1 MSDFWRLGV
10 GVILLGLAIF
20 LSCNLG
26 SGESDVEQ
34 QGALDS
40 GSENE
45 SQTEPPTNPQWQVPA
60 PDMATAPATRSPFEG
75 VVRPVFEPPKSAVEL
90 TPAISASSPTGTM
103 NDTDQV
109 PKMDDRY
116 RALTRFQVVGS
127 VRRDNG
133 LVPVQPKP
141 SFGGM
146 LSPTGV
152 LHRVIPGD
160 TLQSIAVEYYGD
172 ARRYLDIYL
181 ANKHLLSNPARLPE
195 NIELRIPE

>member
-1 MSDFWRLGV
+1 MNDFWRLGV

-26 SGESDVEQ
+26 TSETDGEQEAAVE
-34 QGALDS
+34 S
-40 GSENE
+40 GSAAASRTE
-45 SQTEPPTNPQWQVPA
+45 SQTNPQWQVPA
-60 PDMATAPATRSPFEG
+60 PDLATAPAAGSSLDG
-75 VVRPVFEPPKSAVEL
+75 VVRPVFEPPISAVEL
-90 TPAISASSPTGTM
+90 TPAMPASSSASTTIEM
-103 NDTDQV
+103 DQV
-109 PKMDDRY
+109 PQMDDRY

-127 VRRDNG
+127 VRKDNG

-141 SFGGM
+141 SFGSM
-146 LSPTGV
+146 TSQTGV

-172 ARRYLDIYL
+172 PRRYLDIYL